1 MEEKLLIDRRG
12 DGIHVVKDNR
22 TVVDYFIYPE
32 YEIHLNCLLA
42 GAVQEWHFHSEIEE
56 VLVVTKGVLTCKWK
70 EDGVVCTA
78 RAKEKDIVRVQNSVH
93 TFQNDT
99 EEDTEFIVFRFVPD
113 GMDKRE
119 KIKNDKQ
126 LAGEG

>member
-32 YEIHLNCLLA
+32 YEIHLNCLLS

-70 EDGVVCTA
+70 EDGVVRTA

>member
-42 GAVQEWHFHSEIEE
+42 WAVQEWHFHSEIEE

-70 EDGVVCTA
+70 EDGVFVQPGQRKRTLCVCRILFIHFKMIQKKIRNLLSFA
-78 RAKEKDIVRVQNSVH
+78 LCRMEWIKERK
-93 TFQNDT
+93 
-99 EEDTEFIVFRFVPD
+99 
-113 GMDKRE
+113 
-119 KIKNDKQ
+119 
-126 LAGEG
+126 